1 MVLSSSSGEKIIY
14 PDQKL
19 VPVESPEKI
28 KTTMTTVAK
37 FGGATVLSV
46 FIPVLHFITVPVG
59 LILTAFLGYSAYK
72 KNYSL
77 KDFEIH
83 CPNCDQKSKVD
94 VSGPDLP
101 LRTFCSHCRH
111 MVYLNN

>member
-1 MVLSSSSGEKIIY
+1 MVLSSSSGAKIIY

-19 VPVESPEKI
+19 TPIASPEKI
-28 KTTMTTVAK
+28 KTTATTFAK
-37 FGGATVLSV
+37 VGGATALSV

-59 LILTAFLGYSAYK
+59 LLLTAFLSYSAYR

-83 CPNCDQKSKVD
+83 CPSCDQKSKVD
-94 VSGPDLP
+94 VSGQDLP

-111 MVYLNN
+111 MVYLDN